1 MFGFANAYLFE
12 LASDQAERNAS
23 LCLGKENASSVIID
37 INERERVQQLVKEAD
52 VVIRYFLPLYL
63 GYSLVLSV

>member
-1 MFGFANAYLFE
+1 M
-12 LASDQAERNAS
+12 ERNAS

-52 VVIRYFLPLYL
+52 VVIRYFSPFILDYHLFKKYTM
-63 GYSLVLSV
+63 VF